1 MVSPATLKVVGLAEI
16 VTDCAIA
23 VVAGTARSAA
33 ATPRN
38 LANRRKDRNAVFANP
53 VLSFALSAMF
63 TIPQMHESKR
73 ISSGGSYGR
82 ERWKVNRREG
92 PLLGTIVV
100 SHAGVAILPQVAM
113 RAPKRRHPLMERM
126 TGMAFWKK
134 A

>member
-1 MVSPATLKVVGLAEI
+1 MAEI

-33 ATPRN
+33 VTPRN
-38 LANRRKDRNAVFANP
+38 LANRQKNRNAVFANP

-63 TIPQMHESKR
+63 TFPQIHESKR

-82 ERWKVNRREG
+82 ERWKVNRLEG
-92 PLLGTIVV
+92 PLLGRIVV
-100 SHAGVAILPQVAM
+100 ADAGVAMLPRVAM
-113 RAPKRRHPLMERM
+113 RAPKQRHPLMERM